1 MLCHGESAYFWV
13 SVDVVSR
20 RFSFFLGQCRCCV
33 TEMRLFFGTVYV
45 DVVSRRCG
53 FFLGQCRCC
62 VTEMRLLFWVS
73 VDDVSQP
80 SRSQAVSG
88 KLTC

>member
-20 RFSFFLGQCRCCV
+20 RCV
-33 TEMRLFFGTVYV
+33 FFFGTVYV